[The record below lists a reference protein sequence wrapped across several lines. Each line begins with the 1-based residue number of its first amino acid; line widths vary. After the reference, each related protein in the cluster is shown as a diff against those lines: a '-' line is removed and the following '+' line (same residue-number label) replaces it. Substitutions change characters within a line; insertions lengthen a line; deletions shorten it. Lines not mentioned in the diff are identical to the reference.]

1 MHGNEAHPIYWGE
14 CEWDQLQYL
23 HTRTA
28 AGMSPFCPDRP
39 GSHRFN
45 PRQSNIYGLHK
56 ELAINVIVPEIPFEM

>member
-39 GSHRFN
+39 GST
-45 PRQSNIYGLHK
+45 
-56 ELAINVIVPEIPFEM
+56 LANQTLMAYTKN